1 MPGTPSGTHVPL
13 VTPFTPDGRVD
24 AASLE
29 RLARHV
35 LDGGA
40 DGLVALGTTGE
51 AATLAPDELETV
63 LRVSRAVCD
72 SYGVPLT
79 VGAGTMGTD
88 ATIAQARE
96 RASYADRLLVVA
108 PYYLRPTEDGVVAHY
123 AAVASAVD
131 VPVLMYNIPYRTG
144 RTLPAEALLR
154 ILDLDGVAGMKH
166 CPGGIDA
173 DTLVLLAEAGEKVL
187 CGDDAYAYPMR
198 ALGAGGVIA
207 ATANLVPSAYAKLDL
222 AMHDRL
228 VPLVDALFSE
238 PSPSVL
244 KACLAAR
251 GLIDDPSVRAPFQ
264 PPRPETVE
272 RALKAAF

>member
-1 MPGTPSGTHVPL
+1 MLGTHVPL
-13 VTPFTPDGRVD
+13 VTPFTPTGEVD
-24 AASLE
+24 TASLE

-51 AATLAPDELETV
+51 AAMLRPDETETV
-63 LRVSRAVCD
+63 LRVSRRVCD
-72 SYGVPLT
+72 AYGVPLT

-96 RASYADRLLVVA
+96 RAPYADRLLVVA
-108 PYYLRPTEDGVVAHY
+108 PYYLRPSEDGVVKHY
-123 AAVASAVD
+123 VAVTSAVD

-144 RTLPAEALLR
+144 RALSADAILR
-154 ILDLDGVAGMKH
+154 VLALDGVIGMKH
-166 CPGGIDA
+166 CPGGIDG
-173 DTLVLLAEAGEKVL
+173 DTLRLLAEAGEKVL
-187 CGDDAYAYPMR
+187 CGDDAYAYPMV
-198 ALGAGGVIA
+198 ALGAAGVIA
-207 ATANLVPSAYAKLDL
+207 ATGNLVPSAYAALDR
-222 AMHDRL
+222 ATHERL

-238 PSPSVL
+238 PSPTVL

-251 GLIDDPSVRAPFQ
+251 GLIDDPAVRAPFE
-264 PPRPETVE
+264 PPHPDTVE

>member
-1 MPGTPSGTHVPL
+1 MHATHVPL
-13 VTPFTPDGRVD
+13 VTPFTPEGEVD
-24 AASLE
+24 VASLE
-29 RLARHV
+29 RLAKHV

-40 DGLVALGTTGE
+40 SGLVALGTTGE
-51 AATLAPDELETV
+51 PATLSPDELETV
-63 LRVSRAVCD
+63 LRVARNVCD
-72 SYGVPLT
+72 AYGAPLT

-108 PYYLRPTEDGVVAHY
+108 PYYLRPTEEGVVRHF

-131 VPVLMYNIPYRTG
+131 VPVLIYNIPYRTG
-144 RTLPAEALLR
+144 RALSAETILR
-154 ILDLDGVAGMKH
+154 ILDLDGVVGMKH

-187 CGDDAYAYPMR
+187 CGDDAYAYPML

-207 ATANLVPSAYAKLDL
+207 ATANLVPSAYANLDL

-238 PSPSVL
+238 PSPTVL

-251 GLIDDPSVRAPFQ
+251 GIIDDPSVRAPFL
-264 PPRPETVE
+264 PPAPETVE
-272 RALKAAF
+272 RALKSAV